1 MYSSQQ
7 ESIPTSSRAIIS
19 RRLAPV
25 LLAAFA
31 VFVVQPTP
39 AFAQDR
45 AEDQAQLNGLVSDLE
60 TTNSLQQVFVAL
72 DRAEAETTDPHLLAR
87 ISRRRGVL
95 NRSAGRPAIAAD
107 AFRRAYELSGGDDLR
122 SLLDAA
128 LIEHELGKH
137 RLAEEAARV
146 IVAHAESYPL
156 KRRAT
161 ILAAATL
168 AAQDDSAQALRLLR
182 TLAQVDDAGHVEPEG
197 LLLLERLAADEA
209 DPGMD
214 ELIRLFPDGLIS
226 YTVGAGG
233 KAGVLVEFAPSL
245 TTSVVGSDSTTAAG
259 VQVGSFGDP
268 DNAEHMV
275 ADLQALGLPAET
287 ATDGDVVRVIIR
299 VSETLS
305 ADEALTVLESAG
317 FQGVLIPGD

>member
-1 MYSSQQ
+1 MHSSQQ
-7 ESIPTSSRAIIS
+7 ESIPTSSRTIIS
-19 RRLAPV
+19 RRSAPA

-31 VFVVQPTP
+31 VFVVQTAP

-45 AEDQAQLNGLVSDLE
+45 TEDQAQLSGLVRDLE
-60 TTNSLQQVFVAL
+60 TTISLQQVLVDL
-72 DRAEAETTDPHLLAR
+72 DEAEAETTDPHLLAR
-87 ISRRRGVL
+87 INRRRGVL
-95 NRSAGRPAIAAD
+95 NRSAGRPANAAD

-146 IVAHAESYPL
+146 IVAHAESFPL

-161 ILAAATL
+161 ILAASTL
-168 AAQDDSAQALRLLR
+168 AAQDESVQALRLLR
-182 TLAQVDDAGHVEPEG
+182 TLAQIDDAGHVEPEG
-197 LLLLERLAADEA
+197 LLLLERLAADDA
-209 DPGMD
+209 DLGMD
-214 ELIRLFPDGLIS
+214 ELTRLFPDGLIAHA
-226 YTVGAGG
+226 VGGE
-233 KAGVLVEFAPSL
+233 AGVLVEFAPSL
-245 TTSVVGSDSTTAAG
+245 TTAIVVPDSINAAA

-275 ADLQALGLPAET
+275 ADLQALGLPAEAVT
-287 ATDGDVVRVIIR
+287 EDDVMRVTIR
-299 VSETLS
+299 VSEALS

-317 FQGVLIPGD
+317 FQGVVIPGD